1 MTIKLQNEKLP
12 GRPKKAKSPKQKKAM
27 DLSAFGPTAEDI
39 RRGEEVAKV
48 KKRAS
53 EEARKLFADG
63 LSKVKIPGKGP
74 AELQSMAE
82 LEREYNGNAFKKF
95 NQLPLMFPLPHFR
108 NDPTHRSVERHRD
121 LPRLPESVDV
131 EDSAHKRAVST
142 VTGFYQSI
150 TDKRIAK
157 AKAAADAFDA
167 EQRKMMIAKGLISD
181 RPDKTSD
188 RLPPPRKQEG
198 SEWDFKHPVLYKTH
212 CALLMPTY
220 KRSQSSR
227 M

>member
-12 GRPKKAKSPKQKKAM
+12 GRPKKAKPPKQKKAM

-39 RRGEEVAKV
+39 HRAEEVANV

-63 LSKVKIPGKGP
+63 LSKVKIPSSRAP

-82 LEREYNGNAFKKF
+82 LEREYNGSVFKKF

-131 EDSAHKRAVST
+131 EGSAHQRAVST

-157 AKAAADAFDA
+157 AKAGADAFGA

-181 RPDKTSD
+181 RPDNTSA

-220 KRSQSSR
+220 KRSES
-227 M
+227 MY